1 MSVGLL
7 LVIRTMAVSLFQVRS
22 MKVDRQDRTAK
33 GIRFSISGNGREI
46 ARAYLYVMNNDLHDA
61 PFGLLEDVFVD
72 ELQRG
77 GGLGTALVQEV
88 ISAANELGCYKLIA
102 TSRTSRPKVHEL
114 YERLGFEKHGVEF
127 RFNFDATT
135 R

>member
-1 MSVGLL
+1 
-7 LVIRTMAVSLFQVRS
+7 

-33 GIRFSISGNGREI
+33 GIRFSMSDNGREI
-46 ARAYLYVMNNDLHDA
+46 ARAYLYVMTNDLHDA

-72 ELQRG
+72 ESERG
-77 GGLGTALVQEV
+77 SGLGTALVNEI

-127 RFNFDATT
+127 RMTFSE
-135 R
+135 